1 MSEDSK
7 SFKVVDKRRLDSQG
21 KEREGVEQASNVAAS
36 DVAEATSTSE
46 PVGEQAPPTIDFSSF
61 AMSLATQVLMQ
72 LDELD
77 APEGMDVPKNIPA
90 AKQTI
95 EILEMLQLKTAGN
108 LDAGEQNLMKE
119 IMHNLHLSFVKA
131 SQA

>member
-7 SFKVVDKRRLDSQG
+7 SFKVVDKRRLDSEG
-21 KEREGVEQASNVAAS
+21 KEREGAEQASS
-36 DVAEATSTSE
+36 ATASTSE
-46 PVGEQAPPTIDFSSF
+46 PVGEQGAPIIDFSSF

-72 LDELD
+72 LGELD
-77 APEGMDVPKNIPA
+77 APPGMDVPKNVPA

-108 LDAGEQNLMKE
+108 LDAGEENLMKE